1 MYNESSSDLNSL
13 SNPNPRTASFGL
25 ASFLIG
31 IAVGAG
37 AALLFS
43 PASGQDVRRKVGE
56 TARRLGDQAREKIGQ
71 VKDQVKDRM
80 QQNQPNAGQEAFQP
94 SHEPGSYR

>member
-1 MYNESSSDLNSL
+1 MYNDNSSDLGSMN
-13 SNPNPRTASFGL
+13 NPRTASFGL

-56 TARRLGDQAREKIGQ
+56 TARKLGNQAREKIGE
-71 VKDQVKDRM
+71 VKGRI
-80 QQNQPNAGQEAFQP
+80 QQQQQMSQEPGQQAFQP
-94 SHEPGSYR
+94 THEPGTYR